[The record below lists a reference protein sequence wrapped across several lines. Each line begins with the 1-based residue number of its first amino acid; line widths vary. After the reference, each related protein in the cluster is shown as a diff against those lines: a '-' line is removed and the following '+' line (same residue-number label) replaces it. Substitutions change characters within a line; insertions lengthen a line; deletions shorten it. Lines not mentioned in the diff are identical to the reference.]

1 MKTSFHLPCT
11 LKVKQRDDVYDV
23 NDDGD
28 DDVDDDDDDD
38 VCKTTFD
45 L

>member
-1 MKTSFHLPCT
+1 MMIFKDNNLA
-11 LKVKQRDDVYDV
+11 DVDV

-28 DDVDDDDDDD
+28 DDVDDGDDDADMAH
-38 VCKTTFD
+38 FQM